1 MKRRVFWILAISWL
15 APRHLGTADFSA
27 PLDRYRQQIHEAL
40 ARRDYVE
47 TILAEQIILEGLGQ
61 AILKRI
67 EEGLVKRGAGFAH
80 LRRLLLQQE
89 EAHHTFGQRTVERA
103 IAKGETSFEE
113 LRAHASLYL
122 VLTDSIIAS
131 LTELFESIHE
141 DPATY
146 ISDAKKYLPRWLTSD
161 DGADAAA

>member
-1 MKRRVFWILAISWL
+1 MRQPFDWPSRGL
-15 APRHLGTADFSA
+15 
-27 PLDRYRQQIHEAL
+27 PLDQEVLNEIAS
-40 ARRDYVE
+40 A
-47 TILAEQIILEGLGQ
+47 
-61 AILKRI
+61 LKRI

-113 LRAHASLYL
+113 LRARAPVYL
-122 VLTDSIIAS
+122 VLTDSIIRS
-131 LTELFESIHE
+131 LTELFESIDE

-146 ISDAKKYLPRWLTSD
+146 ISDARNYLPRWFTPGDRS
-161 DGADAAA
+161 GAAA